1 MDMRSLHLAG
11 APPSGSNAD
20 VSVLFDINGVA
31 DSTPPWFDRGAAFLG
46 EYGLIGM
53 LGVLLV
59 VCWWRARRR
68 TGAVPVVTAL
78 LWGPLAAALAL
89 LANMPIRAIVERP
102 RPFREHEGLEVLL
115 PGTTGYSFVSDHTSV
130 AMALAVGIF
139 MASRR
144 YGLAALAL
152 ALLEALSRV
161 YLGVHYPSDVVGGIA
176 LGTSVALLLAPAA
189 TAGLM
194 PLVRRAPEWLVGDPE
209 AADAD
214 REREPATGPG
224 AVPAPRTEPLE
235 RGGGGR
241 DGDELAA

>member
-1 MDMRSLHLAG
+1 MRSLHLAG

-20 VSVLFDINGVA
+20 VSVLYDINGVA

-46 EYGLIGM
+46 EYGLIGL
-53 LGVLLV
+53 LGVLLA
-59 VCWWRARRR
+59 VCWWRVRRR
-68 TGAVPVVTAL
+68 PGAVPAVAAL
-78 LWGPLAAALAL
+78 LWGPLAAALAW

-102 RPFREHEGLEVLL
+102 RPFREHDGLEVLL

-152 ALLEALSRV
+152 ALLEALSRM

-189 TAGLM
+189 TAGLV
-194 PLVRRAPEWLVGDPE
+194 PLLRRAPEWLVADPE
-209 AADAD
+209 GPDAGADPDPAADPRD
-214 REREPATGPG
+214 PG
-224 AVPAPRTEPLE
+224 AVPAPRTEPME
-235 RGGGGR
+235 RGGGR

>member
-1 MDMRSLHLAG
+1 MRSLHLAG

-20 VSVLFDINGVA
+20 VSVLYDINGIA

-46 EYGLIGM
+46 EYGLMGL

-59 VCWWRARRR
+59 VCWWRVRRR
-68 TGAVPVVTAL
+68 AGALPAVAAL
-78 LWGPLAAALAL
+78 LWGPLAGALAWV
-89 LANMPIRAIVERP
+89 ANMPIRAIVERP

-152 ALLEALSRV
+152 ALLEGLSRV

-176 LGTSVALLLAPAA
+176 LGTSVALLLAPVA
-189 TAGLM
+189 TAALV

-209 AADAD
+209 
-214 REREPATGPG
+214 EPEAGHDPASGPG
-224 AVPAPRTEPLE
+224 AVPAPRTEPLD
-235 RGGGGR
+235 RGEGGR

>member
-130 AMALAVGIF
+130 AMALAAGIF

-209 AADAD
+209 AADAGPD
-214 REREPATGPG
+214 REPATGPG